1 MATAYVVRNQ
11 LGQYLTKKAEWCS
24 GRDAS
29 VVFCKPHFDEALNQ
43 LFEINTK
50 DIELRGKV
58 VEVDIEDKK
67 PVLCEFGPDPVQQE
81 LETATSDSADNSSAN
96 REVPDRERTAS
107 VA

>member
-11 LGQYLTKKAEWCS
+11 LGQYLTKKGEWCS
-24 GRDAS
+24 GKDAS
-29 VVFCKPHFDEALNQ
+29 HIYCKPHFDEALNQ

-58 VEVDIEDKK
+58 VEVDLEDKK
-67 PVLCEFGPDPVQQE
+67 PLITEYGPDPQQPE
-81 LETATSDSADNSSAN
+81 LEQSEPVAQTN
-96 REVPDRERTAS
+96 RTAS

>member
-24 GRDAS
+24 GRDAN

-50 DIELRGKV
+50 DIQLRGKV
-58 VEVDIEDKK
+58 VEVEVDDKK
-67 PVLCEFGPDPVQQE
+67 PVLTEFGSDPQQQD
-81 LETATSDSADNSSAN
+81 LVASTSDGAERSAQQA
-96 REVPDRERTAS
+96 RTEPAVS

>member
-11 LGQYLTKKAEWCS
+11 LGQYLTKKGEWCS
-24 GRDAS
+24 GKEANS
-29 VVFCKPHFDEALNQ
+29 VFCKLYFDEALNQ

-58 VEVDIEDKK
+58 VEVEIEDKK
-67 PVLCEFGPDPVQQE
+67 PILTDYGPDPVQPE
-81 LETATSDSADNSSAN
+81 LAAESEAQPENESYQQT
-96 REVPDRERTAS
+96 S

>member
-29 VVFCKPHFDEALNQ
+29 IVFCKPHFDEALNQ

-58 VEVDIEDKK
+58 VEVDMEDKK
-67 PVLCEFGPDPVQQE
+67 PLLTEFGPDPVQQE
-81 LETATSDSADNSSAN
+81 LDAGAPQTGNEPQVEEA
-96 REVPDRERTAS
+96 EQERTFS

>member
-11 LGQYLTKKAEWCS
+11 LGQYLTKKGEWCS
-24 GRDAS
+24 GKEPAT
-29 VVFCKPHFDEALNQ
+29 VFCKPHFDEALNQ
-43 LFEINTK
+43 LFEVNTK

-67 PVLCEFGPDPVQQE
+67 PVLNEFGPDPVQPE
-81 LETATSDSADNSSAN
+81 LETPADTVSE
-96 REVPDRERTAS
+96 RESLEPLAAPEAS

>member
-29 VVFCKPHFDEALNQ
+29 IVFCKPHFDEALNQ

-58 VEVDIEDKK
+58 VEIEVDDKK
-67 PVLCEFGPDPVQQE
+67 PVITEWGPDPMQQALVSGPDAAGSDAAPAAE
-81 LETATSDSADNSSAN
+81 LRQNSA
-96 REVPDRERTAS
+96 VS